1 MNFILAPS
9 ASRDLDWL
17 SQYFLETNVE
27 AGERLFKALNQRF
40 YNLTQF
46 PNLGKPYSYLNPHIR
61 GLLVENTSFSIAL
74 LKLRWKLSELLM
86 EDKISLNFSSRTT
99 SETVKTIEAHPDR
112 PSSSNGKAIE
122 HRADLPWVG

>member
-9 ASRDLDWL
+9 ATRDLDRL

-46 PNLGKPYSYLNPHIR
+46 PNLGKPYSHLNPDIR
-61 GLLVENTSFSIAL
+61 GLLVEKHIIFYRVT
-74 LKLRWKLSELLM
+74 E
-86 EDKISLNFSSRTT
+86 
-99 SETVKTIEAHPDR
+99 IEVEIVRIVDGR
-112 PSSSNGKAIE
+112 Q
-122 HRADLPWVG
+122 DLTQLFITDDY